1 MSVWRWVS
9 DKSRVRQLPSWRE
22 FCARVER
29 ACILFWRQNCEAARD
44 WQGERVIRQVDWAI
58 LDQEM
63 NDQWA
68 LQFASIYVSVL
79 RWNMGSKCEKSQFHL
94 WGSSE
99 PPPPRV
105 GFQNRRTSLGKNTY
119 YLVYVCQT
127 RIYFANQYMKDHTF
141 TLRRKIIIQLWNFEP
156 MTSAIPERTVLYQ
169 LSHQANWELVTL

>member
-99 PPPPRV
+99 PSPPRV
-105 GFQNRRTSLGKNTY
+105 GFQKGGPL
-119 YLVYVCQT
+119 LE
-127 RIYFANQYMKDHTF
+127 RI
-141 TLRRKIIIQLWNFEP
+141 L
-156 MTSAIPERTVLYQ
+156 TVDDEECKWICE
-169 LSHQANWELVTL
+169 SSVSCIADVMGSNPVHD